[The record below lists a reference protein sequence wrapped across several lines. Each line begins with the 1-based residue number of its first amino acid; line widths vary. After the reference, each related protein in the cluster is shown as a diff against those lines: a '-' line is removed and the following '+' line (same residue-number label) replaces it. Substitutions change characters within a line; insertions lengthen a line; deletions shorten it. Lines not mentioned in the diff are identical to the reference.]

1 MGRRDARE
9 RKILIVEDEAKI
21 SRLLEI
27 ELESEGYQVTKAD
40 NGLDALEA
48 YRSQEV
54 DLILLDV
61 MLPGM
66 SGIELLRRIRAHDS
80 HTAVLLLTAKSSVE
94 DKVSG
99 LDLGAN
105 DYITK
110 PFQIE
115 ELLARIRAALR
126 LQGKPHPEEET
137 AGDWLTAAD
146 LKLNEGTREV
156 IRDGRRID
164 LTPREFD
171 LLVYLLKNKRQV
183 LNREQILAAVWG
195 TIITVIPTSL
205 MYTYV
210 TSAKNRSWRHAR
222 AHSHR
227 SRRRLRA
234 ERDPMKLSSKIHL
247 YSSVLMAA
255 ILIVMNLSVYYVF
268 SKMTVDSQLEQAEA
282 EAGSIVRSIAHSVA
296 TIPIDDLLRSYVP
309 ADGKIQFVPADSKA
323 KSPYVT
329 SSGEDMDELKLPY
342 NANKQVEQIRYEGMR
357 YVLVS
362 LPVIWSD
369 GAVYNIQFPAALP
382 LRWRRCRCCGSCWW
396 P

>member
-1 MGRRDARE
+1 MACRLVPYVWHRTRGFLDAGPPRAILSPASAAFNDYASGQVGGAGSGLRHFEMMGRRDARE

-48 YRSQEV
+48 YRSQDV

-126 LQGKPHPEEET
+126 LQGKQDPEEQA
-137 AGDWLTAAD
+137 AGEWLTAAD

-195 TIITVIPTSL
+195 YDYYGDTNV
-205 MYTYV
+205 V
-210 TSAKNRSWRHAR
+210 
-222 AHSHR
+222 
-227 SRRRLRA
+227 
-234 ERDPMKLSSKIHL
+234 D
-247 YSSVLMAA
+247 
-255 ILIVMNLSVYYVF
+255 VY
-268 SKMTVDSQLEQAEA
+268 
-282 EAGSIVRSIAHSVA
+282 
-296 TIPIDDLLRSYVP
+296 
-309 ADGKIQFVPADSKA
+309 
-323 KSPYVT
+323 
-329 SSGEDMDELKLPY
+329 
-342 NANKQVEQIRYEGMR
+342 IRYVRKKIDHDSANELIHTVRGVG
-357 YVLVS
+357 YVLKET
-362 LPVIWSD
+362 P
-369 GAVYNIQFPAALP
+369 
-382 LRWRRCRCCGSCWW
+382 
-396 P
+396 